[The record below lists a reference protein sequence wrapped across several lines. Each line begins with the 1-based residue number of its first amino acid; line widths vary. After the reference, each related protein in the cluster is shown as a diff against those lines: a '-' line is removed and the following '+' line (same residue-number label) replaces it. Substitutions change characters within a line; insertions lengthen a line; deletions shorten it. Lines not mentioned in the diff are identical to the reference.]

1 MRKTVSLKQIAANR
15 RNAQKSTGP
24 QTSNGQAVSKMN
36 AFKHGIYSR
45 DVLVRGKHARENA
58 RELRALHARFWEHYK
73 PLGPVEEMLV
83 DKIVAAHWRLRRALK
98 AESGE
103 IALNVDGGQW
113 KRSRIHPRLRAL
125 EWTNWS
131 MEEDPVYEMEGSAL
145 GNYIVASWFRKVRE
159 RVEREGELTEA
170 AVQSVVFYGK
180 PNCVTRKLE
189 ELRLKLQDN
198 PEGLDA
204 AALRERNKQQ
214 VLAYLDKQLKKLF
227 LREEDC
233 SEREKL
239 EEESRQAA
247 AVLPSPEVLDKIM
260 RYATFLERQL
270 YRAMNQL
277 ERVQRMRLGEAV
289 PPPLTMEVSERN

>member
-1 MRKTVSLKQIAANR
+1 MRKTMSTKQLAANR

-45 DVLVRGKHARENA
+45 DVLVRGKHARESA

-73 PLGPVEEMLV
+73 PMGPVEEMLV
-83 DKIVAAHWRLRRALK
+83 DQIVAAHWRLRRALK

-113 KRSRIHPRLRAL
+113 EREHKNPAL
-125 EWTNWS
+125 ICMLWES
-131 MEEDPVYEMEGSAL
+131 YGDPVFSMRESAL
-145 GNYIVASWFRKVRE
+145 GNRVMENQLNEVRAS
-159 RVEREGELTEA
+159 VEKEGELTEA
-170 AVQSVVFYGK
+170 AIQSAVKYNGK
-180 PNCVTRKLE
+180 PYGLTEDLEKL
-189 ELRLKLQDN
+189 RSQLQSN
-198 PEGLDA
+198 PEGLEA
-204 AALRERNKQQ
+204 AALRAKQKERA
-214 VLAYLDKQLKKLF
+214 LAFIDRKLN
-227 LREEDC
+227 LISWSISHCEEH
-233 SEREKL
+233 
-239 EEESRQAA
+239 EENEAEARRAA